1 MAARR
6 GRSGRAGTATLDLS
20 TPTSGQQGLSTSLS
34 QAQPGRVV
42 TGYDMAAEDVYQAER
57 GNPSAMA
64 AMSIFQEE
72 DMGMRHPQPYEA
84 AAMEAQAPLDWTERC
99 ARAPRQSAL
108 IPAASVAGWRRD
120 RCGYFGELPQDPL
133 RYEDM
138 PMSERQWLAHQMG
151 GGRGVGVDPRWDM
164 GPSNRMIS
172 GVLPLGGQWSQRV
185 FNDRPCL
192 RLTATG
198 GDARVSVRAG
208 ISQGGGETTRAFV
221 LGGGFTATFN
231 LAGFESAHVQIF
243 LQEPAATTQFMWCT
257 EAMSAGD
264 QTLYNPVRIV
274 AGAAA
279 QAVPQGAYAIILRTT
294 DAAWQWTNT
303 VIASVPPT
311 QSVPVALTTNTTNT
325 VMGTR
330 FIANIDNEAVW
341 LVRPI

>member
-1 MAARR
+1 MLGWGRLYSRR
-6 GRSGRAGTATLDLS
+6 AQMSASAGVVGVGLRICGIRRFDIELVHLQFQY
-20 TPTSGQQGLSTSLS
+20 PPRKPQGVGGLGLI
-34 QAQPGRVV
+34 PVV
-42 TGYDMAAEDVYQAER
+42 TFEGLPEDI
-57 GNPSAMA
+57 GL
-64 AMSIFQEE
+64 
-72 DMGMRHPQPYEA
+72 EA
-84 AAMEAQAPLDWTERC
+84 SDGLLEASLPLAPLLAECFRLSGGETLPSREELER
-99 ARAPRQSAL
+99 
-108 IPAASVAGWRRD
+108 
-120 RCGYFGELPQDPL
+120 L
-133 RYEDM
+133 RG
-138 PMSERQWLAHQMG
+138 RQWLAHQMG